1 MLSGAGGGP
10 VVVNSSTATLNDL
23 TVTNG
28 SGGIVG
34 GIYNT
39 GTLTITNST
48 IANNSGSQSGG
59 IYNGTSTLYP
69 TITIT
74 DSTISGNT
82 GAAAGGIYNYG
93 VFDDVTITDDTI
105 SGNVATGSA
114 STGGGAINDYGN
126 GDGVEITAST
136 ISGNAGLNGA
146 AGGLYGYFVSSHVA
160 TYSIGATIV
169 AGNNGGNC
177 AATLTDPITY
187 VFQSVGYNLTNDPTS
202 ATCGFSASTDLVNK
216 NPDLGACLP
225 TMAVRRKHCC
235 PSPPVRRQ
243 TLSHSERSPMGST
256 SAQAPISEASLAHCR
271 VPQPAPLGQWKLMA
285 YPHHSVCR
293 TWRI

>member
-39 GTLTITNST
+39 GTLTITKNST

-93 VFDDVTITDDTI
+93 VFDVTITDDTI
-105 SGNVATGSA
+105 SGNVATGLLRA
-114 STGGGAINDYGN
+114 PVVVPSTTTGTA
-126 GDGVEITAST
+126 TAS
-136 ISGNAGLNGA
+136 
-146 AGGLYGYFVSSHVA
+146 
-160 TYSIGATIV
+160 
-169 AGNNGGNC
+169 
-177 AATLTDPITY
+177 
-187 VFQSVGYNLTNDPTS
+187 
-202 ATCGFSASTDLVNK
+202 
-216 NPDLGACLP
+216 
-225 TMAVRRKHCC
+225 
-235 PSPPVRRQ
+235 
-243 TLSHSERSPMGST
+243 RSP
-256 SAQAPISEASLAHCR
+256 QAPSQGM
-271 VPQPAPLGQWKLMA
+271 PD
-285 YPHHSVCR
+285 
-293 TWRI
+293 